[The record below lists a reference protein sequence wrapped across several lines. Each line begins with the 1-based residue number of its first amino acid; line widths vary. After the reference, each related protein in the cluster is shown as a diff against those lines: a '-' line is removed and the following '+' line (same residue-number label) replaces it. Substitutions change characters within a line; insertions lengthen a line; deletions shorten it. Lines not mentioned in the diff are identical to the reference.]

1 MNAEGSTKINEE
13 AAIEPGARSHE
24 PRIVGFLCNW
34 CSYAGADLAGVSRIQ
49 YPPNL
54 KVIRVM
60 CSGGVDPVL
69 VVEALIRGADGVL
82 VAGCH
87 IGDCHYIQGNLYTKN
102 RMLILKEIL
111 TKLGIESSR
120 VQLQWV
126 SASEGAKFASV
137 VSDFTEEL
145 KEMGPSPFSGDQ
157 PDIDQL
163 EALYILRN
171 ILEDFRIN
179 IFMTRM
185 RDWLEDGNVYGEKL
199 SEETVLDHVR
209 TVIDDEFIRTRII
222 FATKEKPMTVEALSE
237 ILKEA
242 TQKVLEHIVTLRDR
256 DLLRVEGT
264 EGDSPL
270 YIAQPQEGSRITTLP
285 RWAKVERKSIAL
297 SLANLGDVDPET
309 RNYIAR
315 ELLLTL
321 RCYNCERRRS
331 EVCHFSVCIR
341 GLMSGVVE

>member
-1 MNAEGSTKINEE
+1 M
-13 AAIEPGARSHE
+13 
-24 PRIVGFLCNW
+24 
-34 CSYAGADLAGVSRIQ
+34 
-49 YPPNL
+49 
-54 KVIRVM
+54 M
-60 CSGGVDPVL
+60 
-69 VVEALIRGADGVL
+69 
-82 VAGCH
+82 
-87 IGDCHYIQGNLYTKN
+87 
-102 RMLILKEIL
+102 ILKEIL
-111 TKLGIESSR
+111 TRLGIDTRR
-120 VQLQWV
+120 VQLEWV
-126 SASEGAKFASV
+126 SASEGAKFANL
-137 VSDFTEEL
+137 VSIFTEEL
-145 KEMGPSPFSGDQ
+145 KELGPSPFAGDQ

-185 RDWLEDGNVYGEKL
+185 RNWLEEGNVYGDKL
-199 SEETVLDHVR
+199 SEDEVMDHVR
-209 TVIDDEFIRTRII
+209 IVIDDEFIRTRII
-222 FATKEKPMTVEALSE
+222 FATKEKPLSVEALSE
-237 ILKEA
+237 ILKEP

-270 YIAQPQEGSRITTLP
+270 YVAQPQEGSRITTLP

-297 SLANLGDVDPET
+297 SLANLGDVDSET